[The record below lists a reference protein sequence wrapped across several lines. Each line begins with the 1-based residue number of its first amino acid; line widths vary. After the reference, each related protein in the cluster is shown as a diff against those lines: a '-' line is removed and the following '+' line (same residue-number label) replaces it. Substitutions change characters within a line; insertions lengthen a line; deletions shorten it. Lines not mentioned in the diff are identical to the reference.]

1 MAEDTQK
8 GQYPKSIIAMNQLVA
23 DAQVLLTKTWQ
34 AHWYMLSDKNSM
46 NNFIPLH
53 DYYDTYLDWLVDL
66 IDDVAE
72 RVIQNNGSP
81 KATLREMLSQTN
93 ITEEIIN
100 FHDESIDKLVART
113 VTDFKTFRDE
123 LKAAIVAMDSE
134 NDISDSNKF
143 QDYLSDINKFI
154 WFLNASIGKQPLDN

>member
-1 MAEDTQK
+1 MTVETP
-8 GQYPKSIIAMNQLVA
+8 YPKSNLRMNQIVS

-113 VTDFKTFRDE
+113 VADFKTFRDE
-123 LKAAIVAMDSE
+123 LKAAIIAMNSE

-143 QDYLSDINKFI
+143 QDYLSDISKFI

>member
-1 MAEDTQK
+1 MTIETP
-8 GQYPKSIIAMNQLVA
+8 YPKSNLRMNQIVS
-23 DAQVLLTKTWQ
+23 DAHVLWVKTHQ

-123 LKAAIVAMDSE
+123 LKATIIDMNSE

-143 QDYLSDINKFI
+143 QDYLSDISKFI

>member
-1 MAEDTQK
+1 MTEDNQK
-8 GQYPKSIIAMNQLVA
+8 EQYSKSIIAMNQLVA

-113 VTDFKTFRDE
+113 VADFKTFRNE
-123 LKAAIVAMDSE
+123 LKAAITTMDSE

-143 QDYLSDINKFI
+143 QDYLSDISKFI

>member
-1 MAEDTQK
+1 MAEDNQK
-8 GQYPKSIIAMNQLVA
+8 EQYSKSIIAMNQLVA

-113 VTDFKTFRDE
+113 VADFKTFRNE
-123 LKAAIVAMDSE
+123 LKAAIIAMDGE

-143 QDYLSDINKFI
+143 QDYLSDISKFI